1 MTEEILQSAILR
13 LKSKATE
20 QFAIIKDLYHRPA
33 TPETVDK
40 IAQHSLLLAQYEGGM
55 VTLQQYSP
63 MLAKQTEQEAI
74 SNLPEELGV
83 EPEYESTAADD
94 EPPAA
99 PTNEELL
106 ERSSEYRK
114 SKALRKIIE
123 KAKKSE
129 S

>member
-55 VTLQQYSP
+55 ITLQQYSP
-63 MLAKQTEQEAI
+63 MLAEQTDGEAS
-74 SNLPEELGV
+74 SNLPEELAV
-83 EPEYESTAADD
+83 ET
-94 EPPAA
+94 EPPVG
-99 PTNEELL
+99 PSNEEIL
-106 ERSSEYRK
+106 ERSATYRK
-114 SKALRKIIE
+114 SKALRVSSM